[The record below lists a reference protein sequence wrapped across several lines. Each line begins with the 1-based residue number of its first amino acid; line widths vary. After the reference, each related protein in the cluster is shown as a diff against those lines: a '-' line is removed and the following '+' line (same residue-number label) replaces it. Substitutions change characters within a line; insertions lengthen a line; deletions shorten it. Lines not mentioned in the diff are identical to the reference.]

1 MAYTFPSSSVA
12 EPFVNPAN
20 PDFLS
25 RVWRAQQSGSYAV
38 GTFPTSSELTV
49 SESQYYYIGNDSGQF
64 K

>member
-1 MAYTFPSSSVA
+1 MAYTFPTSSQA

-25 RVWRAQQSGSYAV
+25 RNWRARQSGSYAV
-38 GTFPTSSELTV
+38 GTEPTSSELTQAEYEYFYTG
-49 SESQYYYIGNDSGQF
+49 SDT